1 MTQLLNRSELETNRR
16 TSGRETVINLVRKD
30 FGREL
35 ARMTDPAAVLSL
47 ARKDLFEQ
55 VEYIVSEM
63 LKSRRDGFSNKE
75 RTSLTGF
82 VVEDLIR
89 SSMRAV
95 N

>member
-1 MTQLLNRSELETNRR
+1 MTHVMNKSELETNRK
-16 TSGRETVINLVRKD
+16 TSGRETVIDRARKD

-35 ARMTDPAAVLSL
+35 AKMTDPAVVLSL
-47 ARKDLFEQ
+47 TRKDLFEQ

-63 LKSRRDGFSNKE
+63 LRSRKDGFSNKE
-75 RTSLTGF
+75 RASVIEV

-89 SSMRAV
+89 FSMKAV

>member
-1 MTQLLNRSELETNRR
+1 MTHVLNKSELETNRR
-16 TSGRETVINLVRKD
+16 TSGRETVIERARKD

-35 ARMTDPAAVLSL
+35 ARMTDPAMVLSL

-63 LKSRRDGFSNKE
+63 LRSRRDGFSNKE
-75 RTSLTGF
+75 RTGLTEV

-89 SSMRAV
+89 FSMKAV

>member
-1 MTQLLNRSELETNRR
+1 MTHVMNKSALETNRR
-16 TSGRETVINLVRKD
+16 TSGRETVIDRARKD

-35 ARMTDPAAVLSL
+35 ARMTDPAVVLSL

-55 VEYIVSEM
+55 VEYIISEM
-63 LKSRRDGFSNKE
+63 LRSRRDGFSNKE
-75 RTSLTGF
+75 RASLTEV

-89 SSMRAV
+89 FSMKAV

>member
-1 MTQLLNRSELETNRR
+1 MTQLLNRSKLETNRR
-16 TSGRETVINLVRKD
+16 TSGRETVINFARKD

-35 ARMTDPAAVLSL
+35 ARMTDPATVLSL

-63 LKSRRDGFSNKE
+63 LRSRTDGFSNKE